1 MGSGSDARLF
11 HIALPRMDNGKGR
24 ARWGGAGLSVLGD
37 RALHF
42 FKKGSCDEAEQFLRF
57 VLGIGVPR
65 VKADNGGEPILHVAA
80 ECSALNIRS

>member
-1 MGSGSDARLF
+1 MESGSDARLF

-42 FKKGSCDEAEQFLRF
+42 FKKGSCDEAEQRTAEGCWPFPTYGDLLF
-57 VLGIGVPR
+57 GV
-65 VKADNGGEPILHVAA
+65 E
-80 ECSALNIRS
+80 

>member
-1 MGSGSDARLF
+1 MGCGSDARFSIERCPEWTTEREGLV
-11 HIALPRMDNGKGR
+11 
-24 ARWGGAGLSVLGD
+24 GGAGLSVLGD

-65 VKADNGGEPILHVAA
+65 VKADNGGEPILHWRCGSV
-80 ECSALNIRS
+80 RR